1 VWHGIGNEL
10 GIRFLSVVLALSHRS
25 LGMLSWD
32 MGQDSAV
39 LLPAQMLRAAHQAS
53 AKQRIKS
60 AEDHLQFPPIASPS
74 KTMAANRSSNMSSTA
89 SPSHRRATS
98 MSPMGKRAQVEVK
111 SPVSKPGAMS
121 LAEIAK
127 VGPSTLDE
135 LKFTVVSAPSKSVS
149 VGRPLGGDSEEA
161 KERELIKLS
170 AAGPQEQYMSVE
182 QKELVADVR
191 TEVLMFKPEKSV
203 LLNKLHDL
211 VELLVVDVRDRESTI
226 DRLKGQLK
234 QQQESAATAKQ
245 IAEDEIQKK
254 EQTISARDKDL
265 MQADLKRLELE
276 ETIKGLE
283 ERLNTAA
290 GMGMTPDEAAR
301 TMMQLTKAK
310 ASIEAMKKQIA
321 ALEDKVVGMEKIKRQ
336 EEMVYLLKSPPKKAP
351 DH

>member
-1 VWHGIGNEL
+1 MV
-10 GIRFLSVVLALSHRS
+10 RS
-25 LGMLSWD
+25 
-32 MGQDSAV
+32 
-39 LLPAQMLRAAHQAS
+39 
-53 AKQRIKS
+53 
-60 AEDHLQFPPIASPS
+60 E
-74 KTMAANRSSNMSSTA
+74 
-89 SPSHRRATS
+89 
-98 MSPMGKRAQVEVK
+98 
-111 SPVSKPGAMS
+111 
-121 LAEIAK
+121 
-127 VGPSTLDE
+127 
-135 LKFTVVSAPSKSVS
+135 
-149 VGRPLGGDSEEA
+149 DSEEA

-191 TEVLMFKPEKSV
+191 TEVLMFKPEKAV

-211 VELLVVDVRDRESTI
+211 LESLVVDVRDRESTI

-234 QQQESAATAKQ
+234 QHQESAATAKQ

-254 EQTISARDKDL
+254 EQIIAARDKDL

-336 EEMVYLLKSPPKKAP
+336 EEMVYLLKSPPKRHLTTEFP
-351 DH
+351 RSNC

>member
-1 VWHGIGNEL
+1 MAQ
-10 GIRFLSVVLALSHRS
+10 RSHPS
-25 LGMLSWD
+25 LDMLSWD

-74 KTMAANRSSNMSSTA
+74 IASPSKTMAANRSSNMSSTA
-89 SPSHRRATS
+89 SPSHRRASS

-135 LKFTVVSAPSKSVS
+135 LKFTAVSAPSKSVS
-149 VGRPLGGDSEEA
+149 VGRPQGGDSEEA

-191 TEVLMFKPEKSV
+191 TEVLMFKPEKAV

-211 VELLVVDVRDRESTI
+211 LESLVVDVRDRESTI

-234 QQQESAATAKQ
+234 QHQESAATAKQ

-254 EQTISARDKDL
+254 EQIIAARDKDL

-336 EEMVYLLKSPPKKAP
+336 EEMV
-351 DH
+351 